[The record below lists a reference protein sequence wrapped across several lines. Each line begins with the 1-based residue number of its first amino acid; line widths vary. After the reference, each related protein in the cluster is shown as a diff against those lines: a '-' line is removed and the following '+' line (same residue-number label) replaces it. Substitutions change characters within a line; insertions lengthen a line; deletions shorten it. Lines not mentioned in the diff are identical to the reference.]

1 MLHVILFFTACTQ
14 GDEAPATTLHED
26 TAVNFS
32 PYIGKVPE
40 SRAGAPGEITQ
51 TRLQTLGF
59 GVFAQ
64 HTGNSDWNSYTET
77 DSYNTLPFNFMW
89 NQKVEWDVDA
99 TAWTYEPLKYWPND
113 NQPADNAGATGS
125 QKHSYLQFFAYAPY
139 VSAVELPSTGREDGA
154 ADGIV
159 EISTNSANTDAS
171 YIYYRTDKEKPF
183 DAEESVDLLWA
194 TAQNRYKYD
203 SDDANDDGRV
213 SDKVNLV
220 FKHTLAKLLVNV
232 KTLVDRTAD
241 YSSPAYP
248 TDLDP
253 NTRIFIESVEITTPY
268 YYSEGKLKLA
278 PVGDTP
284 SWDYTGLDAKKNMGF
299 VFGKDAT
306 SKFRDDVKYS
316 MRYEAPN
323 VPVDASITDSN
334 ADELDDATG
343 LTLLE
348 TARAGFDAME
358 AGVLSTEQQ
367 LSANY
372 PVFMFPPSEDEKKV
386 SITAVYHVVTFDPNL
401 TLNQP
406 KYYSDVTNSITAK
419 LGSNLKFDPNKQ
431 YKILLSLGVTSAK
444 FEVSVLDENGEW
456 ILLSAVV
463 KDWDEKTAEVDVE

>member
-64 HTGNSDWNSYTET
+64 HTGNSDWNHYTKT
-77 DSYNTLPFNFMW
+77 VPFNFMW
-89 NQKVEWDVDA
+89 NQKVEWDADA

-139 VSAVELPSTGREDGA
+139 VSAAELPSTTEAKDA
-154 ADGIV
+154 ADGII
-159 EISTNSANTDAS
+159 EMSTNADKTNES

-183 DAEESVDLLWA
+183 DKEESVDLLWA
-194 TAQNRYKYD
+194 TNKDLFKMKD
-203 SDDANDDGRV
+203 SKEGYLDGRV
-213 SDKVNLV
+213 NMV

-253 NTRIFIESVEITTPY
+253 NTRIFIKSVEITTPY
-268 YYSEGKLKLA
+268 YYSEGKLWLA

-284 SWDYTGLDAKKNMGF
+284 SWDYTGLDAKKNTGF

-306 SKFRDDVKYS
+306 GMFRDDVKYS

-323 VPVDASITDSN
+323 VPVNASITDSN

-372 PVFMFPPSEDEKKV
+372 PVFMFPPSTNQKDV

-401 TLNQP
+401 TLNSP
-406 KYYSDVTNSITAK
+406 KYYSDVTNNITAE
-419 LGSNLKFDPNKQ
+419 LGSDLKFDPNKQ

-444 FEVSVLDENGEW
+444 FEVSVLNENGEW

>member
-14 GDEAPATTLHED
+14 GEEAPATTLHED

-64 HTGNSDWNSYTET
+64 HTGDSDWNHYTKT
-77 DSYNTLPFNFMW
+77 VPFNFMW

-99 TAWTYEPLKYWPND
+99 SAWTYEPLKYWPND
-113 NQPADNAGATGS
+113 NKPADKAGAIGS
-125 QKHSYLQFFAYAPY
+125 QDHSYLSFFAYAPY
-139 VSAVELPSTGREDGA
+139 VSAAELPSTTEAKDA
-154 ADGIV
+154 ADGI
-159 EISTNSANTDAS
+159 IDMSTNADKTNES
-171 YIYYRTDKEKPF
+171 YIYYRTDNEKKF

-194 TAQNRYKYD
+194 TNKDLFKMKD
-203 SDDANDDGRV
+203 SKEGYLDGRV
-213 SDKVNLV
+213 DMV
-220 FKHTLAKLLVNV
+220 FKHTLAKLFVNV

-253 NTRIFIESVEITTPY
+253 NTRIFIESVEITTPD
-268 YYSEGKLKLA
+268 YYSEGKLWLA

-284 SWDYTGLDAKKNMGF
+284 SWDYTGLDAKKNTGF

-306 SKFRDDVKYS
+306 GMFRDDVKYS

-323 VPVDASITDSN
+323 VPVNASITDSN

-372 PVFMFPPSEDEKKV
+372 TVFMFPPSTKQSDV

-401 TLNQP
+401 TLNDP
-406 KYYSDVTNSITAK
+406 KYYSDVTNNITAS

-444 FEVSVLDENGEW
+444 FEVSVLNENGEW

-463 KDWDEKTAEVDVE
+463 KDWDEKTAEVDVK

>member
-14 GDEAPATTLHED
+14 GEEAPATTLHED

-40 SRAGAPGEITQ
+40 SRAGAPGEIDQ
-51 TRLQTLGF
+51 TGLQTLGF

-64 HTGNSDWNSYTET
+64 HTSNTEWASYTDKST
-77 DSYNTLPFNFMW
+77 TPFNFMW
-89 NQKVEWDVDA
+89 NQQVTWDG
-99 TAWTYEPLKYWPND
+99 TSAWTYSPVKYWPND
-113 NQPADNAGATGS
+113 NNPADDQGATGS
-125 QKHSYLQFFAYAPY
+125 QDHSYLSFFAYAPY
-139 VSAVELPSTGREDGA
+139 VSAAELPSTGREDVA

-159 EISTNSANTDAS
+159 EISKNDAYTDAS

-183 DAEESVDLLWA
+183 DKEESVDLLWA
-194 TAQNRYKYD
+194 TNKDLFKMKD
-203 SDDANDDGRV
+203 SKEGYLDGRV
-213 SDKVNLV
+213 NMV

-253 NTRIFIESVEITTPY
+253 NTRIFIKSVEITTPY
-268 YYSEGKLKLA
+268 YYSEGKLWLA

-284 SWDYTGLDAKKNMGF
+284 SWDYTGLDAKKNTGF

-306 SKFRDDVKYS
+306 GKFRDDVKYS

-323 VPVDASITDSN
+323 VPVDASITDNN

-372 PVFMFPPSEDEKKV
+372 PVFMFPPSADEENV
-386 SITAVYHVVTFDPNL
+386 EIRAVYHVVTFDPNL
-401 TLNQP
+401 TLNDP
-406 KYYSDVTNSITAK
+406 KYYSDVTNDITAS
-419 LGSNLKFDPNKQ
+419 LGNASFKFDPNKQ

-444 FEVSVLDENGEW
+444 FEVSVLNENGEW

-463 KDWDEKTAEVDVE
+463 KDWDEKTAEVDVK

>member
-40 SRAGAPGEITQ
+40 SRAGAPGEIDQ

-64 HTGNSDWNSYTET
+64 HTGNSVWSDYTKT
-77 DSYNTLPFNFMW
+77 VPFNFMW

-113 NQPADNAGATGS
+113 NKPADKAGATGS
-125 QKHSYLQFFAYAPY
+125 QDHSYLQFFAYAPY
-139 VSAVELPSTGREDGA
+139 VSATELPSTTEAKAA

-159 EISTNSANTDAS
+159 EMSTNADKTNES

-183 DAEESVDLLWA
+183 DKEESVDLLWA
-194 TAQNRYKYD
+194 TNKDLFKMKD
-203 SDDANDDGRV
+203 SKEGYLDGRV
-213 SDKVNLV
+213 DMV
-220 FKHTLAKLLVNV
+220 FKHTQAKLLVNV

-253 NTRIFIESVEITTPY
+253 NTRIFIKSVEITTPD
-268 YYSEGKLKLA
+268 YYSEGKLWLA

-284 SWDYTGLDAKKNMGF
+284 SWDYTGLDAKKNTGF

-306 SKFRDDVKYS
+306 GMFRDDVKYS

-323 VPVDASITDSN
+323 VPVNASITDSN

-372 PVFMFPPSEDEKKV
+372 PVFMFPPSTTKSDV

-401 TLNQP
+401 TLNSP
-406 KYYSDVTNSITAK
+406 KYYSDVTNNITAS
-419 LGSNLKFDPNKQ
+419 LGSELRFDPNKQ

-444 FEVSVLDENGEW
+444 FEVSVLDGNGEW

-463 KDWDEKTAEVDVE
+463 KDWDEKTAEVDVK

>member
-14 GDEAPATTLHED
+14 GEEAPATTLHED

-64 HTGNSDWNSYTET
+64 HTGDSKWSSYTKT
-77 DSYNTLPFNFMW
+77 VPFNFMW
-89 NQKVEWDVDA
+89 NQKVEWDGDA

-113 NQPADNAGATGS
+113 NNPADKAGATGS
-125 QKHSYLQFFAYAPY
+125 QDHSYLQFFAYAPY
-139 VSAVELPSTGREDGA
+139 VSATELPSTTEAKAA

-159 EISTNSANTDAS
+159 EMSTNDANTDAS

-183 DAEESVDLLWA
+183 DKEESVDLLWA

-253 NTRIFIESVEITTPY
+253 NTRIFIESVEITTPD
-268 YYSEGKLKLA
+268 YYSEGKLWLA
-278 PVGDTP
+278 PDGDTP
-284 SWDYTGLDAKKNMGF
+284 SWDYTGLDAKKNTGF

-306 SKFRDDVKYS
+306 GKFRDDVKYS

-334 ADELDDATG
+334 GDELDDATG

-348 TARAGFDAME
+348 TARAGFDDME

-372 PVFMFPPSEDEKKV
+372 PVFMFPPSTNQSDV

-401 TLNQP
+401 TLNDP
-406 KYYSDVTNSITAK
+406 KYYSDVTNNITAS
-419 LGSNLKFDPNKQ
+419 LGSNLRFDPNKQ

-444 FEVSVLDENGEW
+444 FEVSVLAENGEW

-463 KDWDEKTAEVDVE
+463 KDWDEKTEEVNVE

>member
-40 SRAGAPGEITQ
+40 SRAGAPGEIDQ

-64 HTGNSDWNSYTET
+64 HTGNSVWSDYTKT
-77 DSYNTLPFNFMW
+77 VPFNFMW

-99 TAWTYEPLKYWPND
+99 TSWTYEPLKYWPND
-113 NQPADNAGATGS
+113 NKPADKAGATGS
-125 QKHSYLQFFAYAPY
+125 QDHSYLQFFAYAPY
-139 VSAVELPSTGREDGA
+139 VSAAELPSTTEAKAA

-159 EISTNSANTDAS
+159 EMSTNADKTNES

-183 DAEESVDLLWA
+183 DKEESVDLLWA
-194 TAQNRYKYD
+194 TNKDLFKMKD
-203 SDDANDDGRV
+203 SKEGYLDGRV
-213 SDKVNLV
+213 NMV
-220 FKHTLAKLLVNV
+220 FKHTQAKLLVNV

-253 NTRIFIESVEITTPY
+253 NTHIFIESVEITTPD
-268 YYSEGKLKLA
+268 YYSEGKLWLA

-284 SWDYTGLDAKKNMGF
+284 SWDYTGLDAKKNTGF

-306 SKFRDDVKYS
+306 GMFRDDVKYS

-323 VPVDASITDSN
+323 VPVNASITDSN

-372 PVFMFPPSEDEKKV
+372 PVFMFPPSTNQSDV

-401 TLNQP
+401 TLNDP
-406 KYYSDVTNSITAK
+406 KYYSDVTNNITAS

-431 YKILLSLGVTSAK
+431 YKIVLSLGVTSAK

>member
-1 MLHVILFFTACTQ
+1 MK
-14 GDEAPATTLHED
+14 D
-26 TAVNFS
+26 S
-32 PYIGKVPE
+32 
-40 SRAGAPGEITQ
+40 GE
-51 TRLQTLGF
+51 G
-59 GVFAQ
+59 
-64 HTGNSDWNSYTET
+64 
-77 DSYNTLPFNFMW
+77 
-89 NQKVEWDVDA
+89 
-99 TAWTYEPLKYWPND
+99 
-113 NQPADNAGATGS
+113 
-125 QKHSYLQFFAYAPY
+125 YL
-139 VSAVELPSTGREDGA
+139 
-154 ADGIV
+154 
-159 EISTNSANTDAS
+159 
-171 YIYYRTDKEKPF
+171 
-183 DAEESVDLLWA
+183 
-194 TAQNRYKYD
+194 
-203 SDDANDDGRV
+203 DGRV
-213 SDKVNLV
+213 DMV
-220 FKHTLAKLLVNV
+220 FKHTLAKLFVNV

-253 NTRIFIESVEITTPY
+253 NTRIFIESVEITTPD

-284 SWDYTGLDAKKNMGF
+284 SWDYTGLDAKKNTGF
-299 VFGKDAT
+299 VFGKDADG
-306 SKFRDDVKYS
+306 KFKDDVKYS

-323 VPVDASITDSN
+323 VPVNASITDSN
-334 ADELDDATG
+334 TDELDDATG

-401 TLNQP
+401 TLNDP
-406 KYYSDVTNSITAK
+406 KYYSDVTNNITAS

-444 FEVSVLDENGEW
+444 FEVSVLNENGEW

-463 KDWDEKTAEVDVE
+463 KDWDEKTAEVDVK

>member
-64 HTGNSDWNSYTET
+64 HTGNSDWNHYTKT
-77 DSYNTLPFNFMW
+77 VPFNFMW

-99 TAWTYEPLKYWPND
+99 SAWTYEPLKYWPND
-113 NQPADNAGATGS
+113 NKPADKAGATGS
-125 QKHSYLQFFAYAPY
+125 QDHSYLQFFAYAPY
-139 VSAVELPSTGREDGA
+139 VSAAELPSTTEAKDA
-154 ADGIV
+154 ADGI
-159 EISTNSANTDAS
+159 IDMSTNADKTNES

-183 DAEESVDLLWA
+183 DKEESVDLLWA
-194 TAQNRYKYD
+194 TNKDLFKMKD
-203 SDDANDDGRV
+203 SKEGYLDGRV
-213 SDKVNLV
+213 NMV
-220 FKHTLAKLLVNV
+220 FKHTQAKLLVNV

-253 NTRIFIESVEITTPY
+253 NTRIFIKSVEITTPD
-268 YYSEGKLKLA
+268 YYSEGKLWLA

-284 SWDYTGLDAKKNMGF
+284 SWDYTGLDAKKNTGF

-306 SKFRDDVKYS
+306 GMFRDDVKYS

-323 VPVDASITDSN
+323 VPVNASITDSN

-372 PVFMFPPSEDEKKV
+372 PVFMFPPSTNQSDV

-406 KYYSDVTNSITAK
+406 KYYSDVTNNITAS

-463 KDWDEKTAEVDVE
+463 KDWDEKTAEVDVK

>member
-51 TRLQTLGF
+51 TKLQTLGF

-64 HTGNSDWNSYTET
+64 HTGDSDWSGYTKT
-77 DSYNTLPFNFMW
+77 VPFNFMW
-89 NQKVEWDVDA
+89 NQKVEWDVGA

-113 NQPADNAGATGS
+113 NNPADKQTPAAVGS
-125 QKHSYLQFFAYAPY
+125 QTHSYLQFFAYAPY
-139 VSAVELPSTGREDGA
+139 VSAAELPNTTEAKAA
-154 ADGIV
+154 ADGII
-159 EISTNSANTDAS
+159 EMSTNDANTNAS

-183 DAEESVDLLWA
+183 DAEESVDQLWA
-194 TAQNRYKYD
+194 TNKDLFKMKD
-203 SDDANDDGRV
+203 SGEGYLDGRV
-213 SDKVNLV
+213 DMV
-220 FKHTLAKLLVNV
+220 FKHTLAKLFVNV

-253 NTRIFIESVEITTPY
+253 NTRIFIKSVEITTPD
-268 YYSEGKLKLA
+268 YYSEGKLWLA

-284 SWDYTGLDAKKNMGF
+284 SWDYTGLDAKKNTGF

-306 SKFRDDVKYS
+306 GKFRDDVKYS

-334 ADELDDATG
+334 DDELDDATG

-372 PVFMFPPSEDEKKV
+372 PVFMFPPSEDEEKV

-401 TLNQP
+401 TLNDP
-406 KYYSDVTNSITAK
+406 KYYSDVTNNITAS

-463 KDWDEKTAEVDVE
+463 KDWDEKTAEVNVE

>member
-40 SRAGAPGEITQ
+40 SRAGAPGEIDQ

-64 HTGNSDWNSYTET
+64 HTGNSVWSDYTKT
-77 DSYNTLPFNFMW
+77 VPFNFMW

-113 NQPADNAGATGS
+113 NKPADKAGATGS
-125 QKHSYLQFFAYAPY
+125 QDHSYLQFFAYAPY
-139 VSAVELPSTGREDGA
+139 VSAAELPSTTEAKDA
-154 ADGIV
+154 ADGI
-159 EISTNSANTDAS
+159 IDMSTNADKTNES

-183 DAEESVDLLWA
+183 DKEESVDLLWA
-194 TAQNRYKYD
+194 TNKDLFKMKD
-203 SDDANDDGRV
+203 SKEGYLDGRV
-213 SDKVNLV
+213 DMV
-220 FKHTLAKLLVNV
+220 FKHTQAKLLVNV

-253 NTRIFIESVEITTPY
+253 NTRIFIKSVEITTPD
-268 YYSEGKLKLA
+268 YYSEGKLWLA

-284 SWDYTGLDAKKNMGF
+284 SWDYTGLDAKKNTGF

-306 SKFRDDVKYS
+306 GMFRDDVKYS

-323 VPVDASITDSN
+323 VPVNASITDSN

-372 PVFMFPPSEDEKKV
+372 PVFMFPPSTNQSDV

-406 KYYSDVTNSITAK
+406 KYYSDVTNNITAS

-463 KDWDEKTAEVDVE
+463 KDWDEKTAEVDVK

>member
-14 GDEAPATTLHED
+14 GEEAPATTLHED

-64 HTGNSDWNSYTET
+64 HTGNSDWNHYTKT
-77 DSYNTLPFNFMW
+77 VPFNFMW

-99 TAWTYEPLKYWPND
+99 SAWTYEPLKYWPND
-113 NQPADNAGATGS
+113 NKPADKAGAIGS
-125 QKHSYLQFFAYAPY
+125 QDHSYLSFFAYAPY
-139 VSAVELPSTGREDGA
+139 VSAAELPSTTEAKDA
-154 ADGIV
+154 ADGI
-159 EISTNSANTDAS
+159 IDMSTNADKTNES

-183 DAEESVDLLWA
+183 DKEESVDLLWA
-194 TAQNRYKYD
+194 TNKDLFKMKD
-203 SDDANDDGRV
+203 SGEGYLDGRV
-213 SDKVNLV
+213 NMV

-253 NTRIFIESVEITTPY
+253 NTRIFIESVEITTPD
-268 YYSEGKLKLA
+268 YYSEGKLWLA

-284 SWDYTGLDAKKNMGF
+284 SWDYTGLDAKKNTGF
-299 VFGKDAT
+299 VFGKDADG
-306 SKFRDDVKYS
+306 KFKDDVKYS

-323 VPVDASITDSN
+323 VPVDASITDTN

-406 KYYSDVTNSITAK
+406 KYYSDVTNNITAE
-419 LGSNLKFDPNKQ
+419 LGSELKFDPNKQ

-444 FEVSVLDENGEW
+444 FDVSVLDENGEW

-463 KDWDEKTAEVDVE
+463 KDWDEKTAEVDVK